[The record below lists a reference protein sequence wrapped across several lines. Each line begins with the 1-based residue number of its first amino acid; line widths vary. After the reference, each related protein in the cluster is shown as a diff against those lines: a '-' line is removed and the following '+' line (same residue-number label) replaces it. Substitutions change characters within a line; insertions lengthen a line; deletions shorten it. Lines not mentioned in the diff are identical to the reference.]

1 MGILKRTWGIVS
13 PLIIFFLI
21 QYMVSFAATFIFM
34 SSAAGTNILTD
45 NAQAIALTEA
55 AYEMLNNNVVLM
67 AGIAALI
74 SIPIF
79 NRMLG
84 KEWLKRSYLIKTR
97 EPKIYK
103 YIFVAVMSAGLTVAV
118 NLAINAFELF
128 RYATDYAQIAR
139 EMYAEPLYMQILVIG
154 ILVPIAE
161 ELMFRGVIYERICAY
176 GNETTGA
183 ILTSF
188 LFGMYHGN
196 MIQGMYAFV
205 FSMLMIFAYKK
216 TGSFLAPLCFHIVS
230 NLTGLVLNQM
240 NPLSSMEYSIGIVLS
255 AFIGLY
261 GLYELKKG
269 DFFKVIPLDLNPE
282 SYETEEKE
290 E

>member
-84 KEWLKRSYLIKTR
+84 KEWLKRSYLIESR
-97 EPKIYK
+97 EPKFYK

-216 TGSFLAPLCFHIVS
+216 TGSFFAPVCFHIVS
-230 NLTGLVLNQM
+230 NLTGLVLNQL

-282 SYETEEKE
+282 TYETEEKE